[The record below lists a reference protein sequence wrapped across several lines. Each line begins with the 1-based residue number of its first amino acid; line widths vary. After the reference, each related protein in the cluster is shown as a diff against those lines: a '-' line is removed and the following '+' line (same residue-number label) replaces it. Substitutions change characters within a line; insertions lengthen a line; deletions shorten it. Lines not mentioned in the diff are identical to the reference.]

1 MRALFYLSIIIL
13 SFSFQA
19 YGKKKPLETTD
30 SVANTPALHKT
41 TARAKKRKRSL
52 QQKDEGTQPTKKRQT
67 RDVTPQK
74 TDAPDEISLTK
85 KESPE
90 SDPSLNQSHD
100 DPTPLGNLSVLPPAA
115 LSHIAN
121 FLLLSDAFSL
131 GLASKETT
139 KIFLSDLPTFF
150 KSLSYQLFDSVQTL
164 FAMHHAQQGPHFI
177 INRVEQQT
185 LETHIQHLI
194 EIVRILDDR
203 FCYQIDD
210 DAYKAGIRQ
219 LKRREQGLF
228 WEGALNDLYHFM
240 QEQNFERSQD
250 YQLIHILLG
259 QILRHMDGQK
269 TTFEL
274 NPDIQASDAGVNAMV
289 EMFFHLNNHHFE
301 QQQAHFKMLLL
312 NLMNSHPLKLTPLT
326 IKRLHSFHEANPDR
340 LYHLLKGILSYILMH
355 PGKNIDALQGFI
367 QLCWSREA
375 NMVLYLKQDDSD
387 AELMAALLTEAQ
399 EFGNEAH
406 KHRLY
411 TSYLQRHKVGQDLVR
426 FIIKDTHLFQSE
438 ISQCLIYKA
447 YLKHESIDPELL
459 TEIFMI
465 IPKFKNQDLLVSA
478 YKTYLERRQLCPEI
492 ARSILLHDHTFQK
505 QNYRSILYTAY
516 LLHTDSDAQLIA
528 EIFTAIQ
535 SFKNK
540 DKVAIYTA
548 YFKQTQISPE
558 RVDAIFADLQN
569 FRARDKAEP
578 YLAYLQRENPE
589 QRFIEIIINQ
599 TYHFKDEYH
608 KTPIFN
614 AYLKLAFA
622 HPAQIASIL
631 EAAQNF
637 DKNHRKKI
645 YFTYFS
651 CPHVNANQMAP
662 IIEAVHQFGDEWNKS
677 FLYSAYLAHAYAD
690 PMIIN
695 VIIIKAQ
702 NFRMG
707 SSSKA
712 PVYAAYIRHRCA
724 DSHTVITL
732 IEEAKT
738 FINSTHKASV
748 YAAYL
753 ERKDA
758 DPQRVGTLIEEAQK
772 FNRWE
777 KNEVYTAYL
786 KRPDAD
792 PQVIEREHM
801 MTFALR
807 SNTSAKNDL

>member
-1 MRALFYLSIIIL
+1 MRTLFYISALIL

-30 SVANTPALHKT
+30 SVPKT
-41 TARAKKRKRSL
+41 TTHHKEAGLAKKRKR
-52 QQKDEGTQPTKKRQT
+52 QHKQKDQNTQPTKKRKT
-67 RDVTPQK
+67 RCTTMQK
-74 TDAPDEISLTK
+74 TDILNEILLIK
-85 KESPE
+85 KEDPE
-90 SDPSLNQSHD
+90 EDPSINQSKD
-100 DPTPLGNLSVLPPAA
+100 TPTPLGNLSVLPPAA

-150 KSLSYQLFDSVQTL
+150 KSLSYQLFDSIQTL
-164 FAMHHAQQGPHFI
+164 FAMHDVQQGPHFI
-177 INRVEQQT
+177 INKVEQQT
-185 LETHIQHLI
+185 LGTHIQRLM
-194 EIVRILDDR
+194 EIIRILDDH

-219 LKRREQGLF
+219 LNRTEKELF

-274 NPDIQASDAGVNAMV
+274 NPNIQESDAGVNAMV
-289 EMFFHLNNHHFE
+289 EMFFHLNNHHFK
-301 QQQAHFKMLLL
+301 QQQANFKMLLL
-312 NLMNSHPLKLTPLT
+312 NLMNSRPHQLTSLT
-326 IKRLHSFHEANPDR
+326 IKRLHSFHDANPNR

-355 PGKNIDALQGFI
+355 PGKNIDALRGFI

-411 TSYLQRHKVGQDLVR
+411 TSYLQRREVDQGLVR

-438 ISQCLIYKA
+438 ISQFLIYKA
-447 YLKHESIDPELL
+447 YLRRESIDPELL
-459 TEIFMI
+459 TEIFTI
-465 IPKFKNQDLLVSA
+465 IANFKNQDLLLST

-492 ARSILLHDHTFQK
+492 ARSILLHAHIFQK
-505 QNYRSILYTAY
+505 QNYRSILYATY

-528 EIFTAIQ
+528 EIFTEIQ

-569 FRARDKAEP
+569 FRAKDKAEP
-578 YLAYLQRENPE
+578 YLAYLKCEQPE
-589 QRFIEIIINQ
+589 PHFIESIISQAYN
-599 TYHFKDEYH
+599 FRDEYH
-608 KTPIFN
+608 KTSLFN
-614 AYLKLAFA
+614 AYLKLTYAAPA
-622 HPAQIASIL
+622 HISNIL
-631 EAAQNF
+631 EAAQSF
-637 DKNHRKKI
+637 DKNHRKKL
-645 YFTYFS
+645 YLTYFS
-651 CPHVNANQMAP
+651 CPHANANQMAL
-662 IIEAVHQFGDEWNKS
+662 IIKAVHRFGDEWNKS
-677 FLYSAYLAHAYAD
+677 FLYAAYLTHAHAD
-690 PMIIN
+690 PLIIN
-695 VIIIKAQ
+695 IIITKAQ

-712 PVYAAYIRHRCA
+712 PVYAAYIKYKCA
-724 DSHTVITL
+724 NPNIVIAL

-738 FINSTHKASV
+738 FVNSTHKASV

-753 ERKDA
+753 EREDA
-758 DPQRVGTLIEEAQK
+758 DLQRVDTLIEEAQSLHS
-772 FNRWE
+772 WE
-777 KNEVYTAYL
+777 KKEIYTAYI
-786 KRPDAD
+786 KRPDAN
-792 PQVIEREHM
+792 PALIEQHHM
-801 MTFALR
+801 VTFV
-807 SNTSAKNDL
+807 S